1 MSDNEKPMAIEV
13 KNLRK
18 AFGSKIA
25 VNNLS
30 FQVPEGSI
38 TGFIGPNGAGKT
50 TTLRM
55 LCTLLKPDAGTV
67 KVFGLDTRDSAEK
80 IRHQLGFMPD
90 YFGLYDDMEVYEYL
104 NFFAAAY
111 HIGAHRRKNLVEDI
125 LQLLDLTAKKHSLIN
140 ELSRGMQ
147 QRLSLGRALVHDPK
161 LLLLDEPASGL
172 DPRARMEL
180 MELLRELR
188 RMGKTVF
195 ISSHILAELKN
206 LCDFVV
212 IIENGRKVY
221 NGTVADAATTV
232 EGDLSR
238 LQITSSEDAQVIV
251 DTIASWKSDLKTTI
265 KEEKVTVVEYHSEE
279 LKSSEIISHL
289 IKNDLHIEEAKKLL
303 ANLEDVFMSL
313 TKGGIS

>member
-1 MSDNEKPMAIEV
+1 MSEEKKMAIDV

-18 AFGSKIA
+18 AFGNKIA

-50 TTLRM
+50 TTLRI
-55 LCTLLKPDAGTV
+55 LCTLLKPDSGSV
-67 KVFGLDTRDSAEK
+67 RIFDLDTNKSPAQ

-104 NFFAAAY
+104 DFFAAAY
-111 HIGAHRRKNLVEDI
+111 RIAAHRRGKLVDDI
-125 LQLLDLTAKKHSLIN
+125 LTLLDLTAKKHSLIN

-188 RMGKTVF
+188 RMGKTIF

-212 IIENGRKVY
+212 IIENGQKIY
-221 NGTVADAATTV
+221 NGTVSDAATTV
-232 EGDLSR
+232 EGDISR
-238 LQITSSEDAQVIV
+238 IQITSSQEAQVVIDALHAWRDDV
-251 DTIASWKSDLKTTI
+251 KAILKD
-265 KEEKVTVVEYHSEE
+265 EKVTLVEYQNQQV
-279 LKSSEIISHL
+279 KSSDIITHL
-289 IKNDLHIEEAKKLL
+289 VQKNIQIEEAAKIS
-303 ANLEDVFMSL
+303 ANLEDVFMRL

>member
-1 MSDNEKPMAIEV
+1 MSETKQNAIEV
-13 KNLRK
+13 SNLRK
-18 AFGSKIA
+18 AFGNKIA
-25 VNNLS
+25 VNSLS
-30 FQVPEGSI
+30 FAVPEGSI

-55 LCTLLKPDAGTV
+55 LCTLLKPDAGSV
-67 KVFGLDTRDSAEK
+67 KIFNLDTRSNAEK

-104 NFFAAAY
+104 DFFAAAY
-111 HIGAHRRKNLVEDI
+111 HIAAHRRKQLVGDI
-125 LQLLDLTAKKHSLIN
+125 LQLLDLTVKKHALIN

-180 MELLRELR
+180 MELLKELR
-188 RMGKTVF
+188 RMGKTIF
-195 ISSHILAELKN
+195 ISSHILAELKS

-212 IIENGRKVY
+212 IIESGKKVY
-221 NGTVADAATTV
+221 SGTVQDAATKV
-232 EGDLSR
+232 EGSLIR
-238 LQITSSEDAQVIV
+238 LQITTQEPAATVVDA
-251 DTIASWKSDLKTTI
+251 LKPWQQNI
-265 KEEKVTVVEYHSEE
+265 EEVHIRDERVVVVEYEAS
-279 LKSSEIISHL
+279 KMQSSKIVSHL
-289 IKNDLHIEEAKKLL
+289 VSSGINVEEATKLS
-303 ANLEDVFMSL
+303 ANLEDVFMQL